1 MATLN
6 LTAKEF
12 GDIAMIWLFD
22 QIMNPEQVK
31 NETLKEFIDDHRSK
45 IRTPLMKY
53 YLDSSTE
60 QRRKYKRIKGVFD
73 GSDKAIQQ
81 IRIGPDETI
90 KKIKKGKEGLVKK
103 LIKKVIL
110 KQDLSIEDE
119 TFLKELINE
128 DLL

>member
-81 IRIGPDETI
+81 IRIGPDEI
-90 KKIKKGKEGLVKK
+90 INKIKKGKEGLVKK